1 MRIRFLLLVAILA
14 LFVFR
19 PARATTLL
27 RLSLNQL
34 TQASSAIVRGHVLSQ
49 ESRWNTA
56 HTRIVTLTTIA
67 VAETLKGAPPST
79 LVVEQL
85 GGTVGNIRLH
95 VSGTVHFHPDTDYL
109 LFLEPAGTDT
119 SKFLV
124 VGMMQGAYRVYRDA
138 TTQEE
143 RVIRP
148 LAGFYGGAPG
158 GGAPRVSEETM
169 PLGAFRQQVAGAV
182 QSPILIPRGTSLPL
196 IVESTESR
204 GVERLRVLARTATA
218 LYPNPGLVIPAGSQ
232 VEGTAQLVS
241 GVWRIHWTDLVIRG
255 TRVEISA
262 ISQEPRD
269 TALRGRMLVVSVR

>member
-1 MRIRFLLLVAILA
+1 MRIRSLLLAAILA
-14 LFVFR
+14 LCVVCL
-19 PARATTLL
+19 ARATTLV

-34 TQASSAIVRGHVLSQ
+34 TQASSAIVRGRVLSQ
-49 ESRWNTA
+49 ESRWDPA

-67 VAETLKGAPPST
+67 VAETLKGAPPTT
-79 LVVEQL
+79 LVVQQL
-85 GGTVGNIRLH
+85 GGTVGHIRLH
-95 VSGTVHFHPDTDYL
+95 VSGTVHFHPDTDYV

-124 VGMMQGAYRVYRDA
+124 VGMMQGAYRIYRDA
-138 TTQEE
+138 MTREE

-148 LAGFYGGAPG
+148 LAGFYAGAPG
-158 GGAPRVSEETM
+158 GGGPSVSQETM

-182 QSPILIPRGTSLPL
+182 QSPVLIPRGTSLPL

-204 GVERLRVLARTATA
+204 GVERLRVLARTATT
-218 LYPNPGLVIPAGSQ
+218 LYPNPGLVIPAGST
-232 VEGTAQLVS
+232 VEGSAQLVS

-262 ISQEPRD
+262 TSEEPRD